1 MKAKYKL
8 LAGWLLAI
16 LLAVPMFAAS
26 SRPVHTHG
34 WGWAETAVFALS
46 VIGFLVAG
54 TVTVTY
60 QWPVVGTV
68 VPTVLQM
75 KPLSLVTAA
84 VNWGADSDTLALI
97 THNMQ
102 LGTVVLPTNP
112 GSLVN
117 ETACL
122 FPLVSW
128 YYQTGG
134 SINTVFN
141 GSIVS
146 SSVFQIT
153 KASAA
158 SSAGTINVF
167 VLRPWTGIR

>member
-1 MKAKYKL
+1 MNRKTNS
-8 LAGWLLAI
+8 LAGL
-16 LLAVPMFAAS
+16 LLAVL
-26 SRPVHTHG
+26 V
-34 WGWAETAVFALS
+34 L
-46 VIGFLVAG
+46 VIGYAMGVRGAGDWVAIVTAAGFVFG

-68 VPTVLQM
+68 APTVLQM

-84 VNWGADSDTLALI
+84 INWGADSDTVALI

-102 LGTVVLPTNP
+102 LGTVNLPTNNA
-112 GSLVN
+112 SLVN

-122 FPLVSW
+122 FPLVGW
-128 YYQTGG
+128 YYNAGG
-134 SINTVFN
+134 SLTLAQAMA

-153 KASAA
+153 KASGS
-158 SSAGTINVF
+158 SSAGTVNVF
-167 VLRPWTGIR
+167 VMKPYTGIR

>member
-1 MKAKYKL
+1 MMNAIPKLAGLL
-8 LAGWLLAI
+8 LAC
-16 LLAVPMFAAS
+16 LLAVPLFAMTPHS
-26 SRPVHTHG
+26 TVIHD
-34 WGWAETAVFALS
+34 WGAPL
-46 VIGFLVAG
+46 VIGLMVAGGLFLFG
-54 TVTVTY
+54 TVTVNY
-60 QWPVVGTV
+60 QWPVQGTTA
-68 VPTVLQM
+68 PTVSQM

-84 VNWGADSDTLALI
+84 IFFSSDSDTLALI

-102 LGTVVLPTNP
+102 LGTVALPTNP

-117 ETACL
+117 ETSCL
-122 FPLVSW
+122 FPLVGW

-134 SINTVFN
+134 SNTTILN

-158 SSAGTINVF
+158 SSLGTVNF
-167 VLRPWTGIR
+167 FLLRPWTGLR